1 MKIKKKIVFILPNL
15 NVGGAEKVSLLI
27 LNNLSNELFDK
38 YLIVFSK
45 KGKNLEKVNQNINIV
60 DFKNLRLSSNL
71 LKIYKFIKLNKIDVV
86 FSTFYH
92 INLYLCFL
100 KLLLRFKLVIRE
112 SNDPTHFLKNGSKK
126 KIVYYLYKFFYP
138 LADRIILPAKY
149 LKYRFVQMSMATSN
163 VKVIYNP
170 VVDNKNNLIL
180 KRNIFCAIG
189 RLTFQK
195 GFDKLIKIVNK
206 SNLEKLYIIGK
217 GKEKKKLIKISNS
230 KKIKFINETNPTR
243 FLLKSRGL
251 FFSSRWEGMP
261 NILLEAL
268 MCGTKIISISKIDS
282 IIELKKIS
290 KRNSIYF
297 TNEKNFNLS
306 IK

>member
-180 KRNIFCAIG
+180 KRNIFV
-189 RLTFQK
+189 Q
-195 GFDKLIKIVNK
+195 
-206 SNLEKLYIIGK
+206 
-217 GKEKKKLIKISNS
+217 
-230 KKIKFINETNPTR
+230 
-243 FLLKSRGL
+243 
-251 FFSSRWEGMP
+251 
-261 NILLEAL
+261 
-268 MCGTKIISISKIDS
+268 
-282 IIELKKIS
+282 
-290 KRNSIYF
+290 
-297 TNEKNFNLS
+297 
-306 IK
+306 